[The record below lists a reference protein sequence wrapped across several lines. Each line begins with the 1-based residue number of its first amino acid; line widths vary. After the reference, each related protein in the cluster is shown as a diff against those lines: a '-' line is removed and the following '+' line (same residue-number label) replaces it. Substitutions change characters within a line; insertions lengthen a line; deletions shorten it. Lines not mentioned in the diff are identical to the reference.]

1 MTRYSRNYL
10 LLALLLV
17 LSLMACNGR
26 IGSRRNALPTQAPET
41 VVPTETNSLQI
52 PATFT
57 PPAQPVVN
65 EVETGTAVDQTS
77 LPTPMAID
85 TDVPLPTQELAPALS
100 AETENLFNDL
110 DSLLNQIDELDNDN
124 LSDLP

>member
-1 MTRYSRNYL
+1 MTRHSRNYL
-10 LLALLLV
+10 LLALLLLV

-26 IGSRRNALPTQAPET
+26 ITSRQNTLPTQVPEA
-41 VVPTETNSLQI
+41 VVPTETNPLQI

-57 PPAQPVVN
+57 PPAQPAVI
-65 EVETGTAVDQTS
+65 EVEPGTAVD
-77 LPTPMAID
+77 PTPLSTIATD
-85 TDVPLPTQELAPALS
+85 TAVPLPTQEPALS

-110 DSLLNQIDELDNDN
+110 DNLLNQIDELDSDD